1 MTGFTYD
8 AGALIAAEAGDPHMW
23 RRHRD
28 ALEQGLLP
36 TVPAAVLA
44 QVWRGGPQALL
55 SRFLTGCEIETLDDV
70 RARAAGELC
79 ALSRTADTTDAAVV
93 VGAVARR
100 DVVVTS
106 DRRDIRRLAAALG
119 AKVETIAV

>member
-1 MTGFTYD
+1 MIGLTYD
-8 AGALIAAEAGDPHMW
+8 AGALIAAEAGDRAMW
-23 RRHRD
+23 ATHGE
-28 ALEQGLLP
+28 ALARSLRP

-55 SRFLTGCEIETLDDV
+55 SRLLVGCEIEMLDGS

-79 ALSRTADTTDAAVV
+79 ARSNTADTTDAAVV
-93 VGAVARR
+93 TGAVARH

-106 DRRDIRRLAAALG
+106 DRRDIRRLVTALG
-119 AKVETIAV
+119 AKVEIIAV